1 MFPSPSTAPASRR
14 NQPLGMSTRP
24 LAMPGRAL
32 SQASGMARE
41 PLAMGRM
48 YGLSGRGRGYLQASP
63 VLGAS
68 PDLTMPGQ
76 SSQPLAMGRMQGLAS
91 RGRGH
96 LQASPV
102 WGASPSQHD
111 DPWQKYM

>member
-1 MFPSPSTAPASRR
+1 
-14 NQPLGMSTRP
+14 
-24 LAMPGRAL
+24 MPGRAL
-32 SQASGMARE
+32 SQASGMARGSMYE
-41 PLAMGRM
+41 LA
-48 YGLSGRGRGYLQASP
+48 GRGRGQLQASP